1 AIWAERDHCTF
12 LGGEYIPL
20 YGRWSENFYHWVWEN
35 VPAIIM
41 AETAGYRGNY
51 IACSNKYI
59 PQIFEMLGVSINRVF
74 GYRGGSFR
82 VEKLYAP
89 VRPTAN
95 SLTAVPGLF
104 LETRNRMLNA
114 AGGPKDSV
122 HRKLYISRSKSNRPR
137 QVINESDVLDVVTRY
152 GFEPV
157 CLEDHSVREQVALM
171 STAVA
176 IIGPHGAGVTQCMFA
191 RPRSLIVEFFAPTYI
206 NTAIMAALKILNH
219 KYYPLTSQN
228 WTVQYPH
235 GDHILVY
242 ADLLDHILRQEYVR

>member
-1 AIWAERDHCTF
+1 MLQAKTASEYNQTSGASPVLVSELPVFGSDTRDIYNPRLININNGYILGDFGIPATQDGCIIKDSLMWEDLNEDAPKLSAIWAERDHCTF

-95 SLTAVPGLF
+95 S
-104 LETRNRMLNA
+104 
-114 AGGPKDSV
+114 
-122 HRKLYISRSKSNRPR
+122 
-137 QVINESDVLDVVTRY
+137 
-152 GFEPV
+152 
-157 CLEDHSVREQVALM
+157 
-171 STAVA
+171 
-176 IIGPHGAGVTQCMFA
+176 
-191 RPRSLIVEFFAPTYI
+191 
-206 NTAIMAALKILNH
+206 
-219 KYYPLTSQN
+219 
-228 WTVQYPH
+228 
-235 GDHILVY
+235 
-242 ADLLDHILRQEYVR
+242 